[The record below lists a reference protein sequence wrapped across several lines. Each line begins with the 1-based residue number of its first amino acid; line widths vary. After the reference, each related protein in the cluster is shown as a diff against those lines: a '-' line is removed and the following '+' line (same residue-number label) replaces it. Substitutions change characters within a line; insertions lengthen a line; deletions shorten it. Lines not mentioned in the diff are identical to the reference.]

1 MTTLSES
8 RADIHVAEAIVG
20 LKNLILD
27 PDEVRNGTYANI
39 PQYLDKAEGE
49 VITLR
54 WQGVVGAT
62 YTFSITVDA
71 SNSSAPIPISIAYA
85 PYIIDNLDTSV
96 SVIYEVR
103 RKNGSTATSS
113 PLVFRIERQLGQN
126 LVAPTVI
133 QAAGG
138 TLDPNNA
145 RSGATVRVAYVGM
158 LASDILVADW
168 RGEGVADSHQT
179 EQKNGSLFGYVDFDI
194 PVSVVAASQGKTI
207 RVLYAVIR
215 GANPA
220 VLSQP
225 LELPVSVLGQQHL
238 PVPVVP
244 QASGGTLDLSRFA
257 ADASATVEA
266 WPLIAQGQRYWIS
279 AQGTLVDGTPHTFY
293 VARGQLVGD
302 LVGVTETVLRS
313 ELERFKHESALN
325 VLVKVTFDGVTD
337 EIKAYPFPTLALQLF
352 NRIFLAPT
360 VPEATNGVI
369 RNRDVPAHI
378 VVPASVGL
386 RAGEQVRGVTG
397 DLFTSAVPVSRPGE
411 ELRVPVPVQQL
422 MALDRQ
428 GVKNWQYEVMG
439 EAEYS
444 SAITPIA
451 VRLNGYENWEAV
463 PDQLL
468 YIGYPVTFPSG
479 ITMELLRSGSTGDP
493 GSRTGIRSDGPYRYL
508 LIEKSASVKL
518 SFDGTINY
526 LRFRAYGVQV
536 GPPTIA
542 FYDDSGWVAQQ
553 QLPLVHDQI
562 FEYTAPAG
570 KNIRRVE
577 IAASHLDFSF
587 GFDDVGWRYVDTAT
601 R

>member
-8 RADIHVAEAIVG
+8 RADSRIAEAIVG
-20 LKNLILD
+20 LKNFILD
-27 PDEVRNGTYANI
+27 PDEVRNGTKANI
-39 PQYLDKAEGE
+39 PQYPGKTEGDS
-49 VITLR
+49 ITLR
-54 WQGVVGAT
+54 WLGGAGFNFTIKVEVDKSNVG
-62 YTFSITVDA
+62 F
-71 SNSSAPIPISIAYA
+71 PIAIHIDYE
-85 PYIIDNLDTSV
+85 PYIIGNLDTSV
-96 SVIYEVR
+96 SVTYEVT
-103 RKNGSTATSS
+103 RKSGRVDTS
-113 PLVFRIERQLGQN
+113 PALTFRIERQQGLI
-126 LVAPTVI
+126 LDKPTVRE
-133 QAAGG
+133 ALGG

-145 RSGATVRVAYVGM
+145 RNGATVRVDYVGM
-158 LASDILVADW
+158 LATDILAVDW

-257 ADASATVEA
+257 GDASATVEA

-386 RAGEQVRGVTG
+386 RTGEQVRGVTG

-428 GVKNWQYEVMG
+428 GVK
-439 EAEYS
+439 
-444 SAITPIA
+444 T
-451 VRLNGYENWEAV
+451 
-463 PDQLL
+463 
-468 YIGYPVTFPSG
+468 
-479 ITMELLRSGSTGDP
+479 GSM
-493 GSRTGIRSDGPYRYL
+493 R
-508 LIEKSASVKL
+508 
-518 SFDGTINY
+518 
-526 LRFRAYGVQV
+526 
-536 GPPTIA
+536 
-542 FYDDSGWVAQQ
+542 
-553 QLPLVHDQI
+553 
-562 FEYTAPAG
+562 
-570 KNIRRVE
+570 
-577 IAASHLDFSF
+577 
-587 GFDDVGWRYVDTAT
+587 
-601 R
+601 